1 MALPTQI
8 IHGDFVLGNLLFTA
22 DTLTAVLDWEFAVQ
36 DVRAMDSATLLNS
49 ILFANGVAPSRSS
62 ATLLGHGYCDSIQL
76 TGAEIEALPWLIR
89 LWNAVNLIWRVGH
102 DVATGQ
108 QRPIHIDRLLRVQRT
123 AQWLEHHADDV
134 IQAFLA

>member
-49 ILFANGVAPSRSS
+49 ILFANGVTPSRSN

-76 TGAEIEALPWLIR
+76 IGAEIEALPWLIR

-102 DVATGQ
+102 DVATVQ
-108 QRPIHIDRLLRVQRT
+108 QRPIHLDRLRRVQQT
-123 AQWLEHHADDV
+123 AHWLEHHADDV